1 MHLNFRQGLISYQQ
15 SGSIPIYLIPSG
27 NSQYLDINVSPVPL
41 LVTIAHG
48 SSDYL
53 FQFDTT
59 VLEAFGPLVPST
71 TNYLYLELSLITGL
85 ITYGISTLEPIT
97 ASAEPTVVTEG
108 QMWFDLSE
116 SVMKVRSTDNTK
128 WIVTPRLVIGRVL
141 NGNPNQ
147 VLLRQVGSAVGL
159 ETSSYPGF
167 LMLDSQLRPLRTS
180 TGELLTSDSRVRI
193 KSTVGTS
200 GVLALP
206 TNGFIPARASEPIP
220 ALRVVSL
227 TGPDT
232 ISLASSDPAKA
243 GLRAPIGI
251 VLLALSENEIGSVTQ
266 AGEITSDQWNFLDED
281 CGKPL
286 YCGFSGEVTLVRPR
300 GIQAFRVGYV
310 KSARTILFYID
321 SETLPQIVSA
331 PGSIISGIPPII
343 TDTVSNVNGEVV
355 TSVSIQASSSTLD
368 GYISKEQVQVLEGIN
383 GRIGVT
389 EGSILTL
396 QTSKADAVHSHVI
409 SSTTGLQDAL
419 DNKSGILHTHT
430 EYALAVHAHPTYAL
444 ASHAHTVSDVT
455 GLQTVLNGK
464 ADSTHAHVISDV
476 TALQEALNDKAFA
489 NHTHT
494 ASNISNFSTAVS
506 NILASSV
513 TIGTDATSAHT
524 IFGSISLNN
533 STGSLGQV
541 LTSGGAGAQA
551 SWISIQEIKPK
562 PLQTSTVT
570 STSIVVGSSAHHN
583 QHIRVNASTDATVSV
598 PPDSTWAGS
607 QQYFENNFNP
617 VTPGP
622 MPIGGCLIVGK
633 TGLGNVTFVPGA
645 GVTINTPDGLS
656 IDRKHGKVSLIKIG
670 LNEWDIEGNLA
681 EAVAG
686 SVIVVSSD
694 PYFSSVSLLLHGDG
708 TDSSTVFLDSS
719 PIPKTIT
726 AIGLAKISTTQSKF
740 GGSSMYFDGTNSY
753 LTVPASSSFEFE
765 NGDFTIECWFNQTGS
780 TTEAAIFRLDRTN
793 GQMLLNLRVD
803 AFGRVIYQ
811 MGNSSIQSPSL
822 GFVTQNIWH
831 HVAVSKVNGVATL
844 YYDGV
849 PHGTLSGDGT
859 TNVTGIAVGA
869 VKIGTYDATGTNFFK
884 GYIDELRITKGT
896 GRYTTSFTPPTSPF

>member
-15 SGSIPIYLIPSG
+15 SGSIPIYLVPSAD
-27 NSQYLDINVSPVPL
+27 SRYLDINVSPVPL

-53 FQFDTT
+53 FQFDTS
-59 VLEAFGPLVPST
+59 VLSAFGPLVPST

-85 ITYGISTLEPIT
+85 ITYGISTLEPIVSTLAPT
-97 ASAEPTVVTEG
+97 AVAG

-116 SVMKVRSTDNTK
+116 AVMKVRSPDDTK
-128 WIVTPRLVIGRVL
+128 WVVTPRLVIGRVL

-147 VLLRQVGSAVGL
+147 IILRQVGTTVSL
-159 ETSSYPGF
+159 ETPSHPGF

-232 ISLASSDPAKA
+232 ISLASSDPAQA

-266 AGEITSDQWNFLDED
+266 AGEITSDQWNFSEED

-286 YCGFSGEVTLVRPR
+286 YCGFSGEVALVRPR

-343 TDTVSNVNGEVV
+343 ADTVSNPNGEVV

-383 GRIGVT
+383 GRIGAA
-389 EGSILTL
+389 EGSISTL

-409 SSTTGLQDAL
+409 SSVTGLQDAL

-464 ADSTHAHVISDV
+464 ADSTHAHAISDV
-476 TALQEALNDKAFA
+476 TALQDALNDKAFA

-506 NILASSV
+506 NILAGSV
-513 TIGTDATSAHT
+513 TIGADATTSLT
-524 IFGSISLNN
+524 INGSITLGTASGLP
-533 STGSLGQV
+533 GQV
-541 LTSGGAGAQA
+541 LVSSGPGAQA
-551 SWISIQEIKPK
+551 QWHTLEIKPK
-562 PLQTSTVT
+562 PLQTSTDS
-570 STSIVVGSSAHHN
+570 STVFAIGSASHHN
-583 QHIRVNASTDATVSV
+583 HHIRMSAGTDVTVNV
-598 PPDSTWAGS
+598 PLDSAWAGS
-607 QQYFENNFNP
+607 QQYFENDFNP

-622 MPIGGCLIVGK
+622 MPVGGCLIVGK
-633 TGLGNVTFVPGA
+633 VGLGNVTFVPA
-645 GVTINTPDGLS
+645 PGVTINTPDSLS
-656 IDRKHGKVSLIKIG
+656 IDRLFGKVTLIKVG
-670 LNEWDIEGNLA
+670 PNEWDLEGNLA
-681 EAVAG
+681 P
-686 SVIVVSSD
+686 VV
-694 PYFSSVSLLLHGDG
+694 
-708 TDSSTVFLDSS
+708 
-719 PIPKTIT
+719 
-726 AIGLAKISTTQSKF
+726 
-740 GGSSMYFDGTNSY
+740 
-753 LTVPASSSFEFE
+753 
-765 NGDFTIECWFNQTGS
+765 
-780 TTEAAIFRLDRTN
+780 
-793 GQMLLNLRVD
+793 
-803 AFGRVIYQ
+803 
-811 MGNSSIQSPSL
+811 
-822 GFVTQNIWH
+822 
-831 HVAVSKVNGVATL
+831 
-844 YYDGV
+844 
-849 PHGTLSGDGT
+849 
-859 TNVTGIAVGA
+859 
-869 VKIGTYDATGTNFFK
+869 
-884 GYIDELRITKGT
+884 
-896 GRYTTSFTPPTSPF
+896 